1 MKNRITRRRFLEQAS
16 RAAGAAALGSLPLI
30 QARCKGSTTPE
41 PPPPPPPPP
50 PQDVTVTIK
59 FYNHT
64 QGPLDEK
71 QYTGKSDGGFS
82 LDIGQLGFNGV
93 YPMRIAVRKA
103 DNVETMGS
111 FVDFS
116 KAGSIYLNYPENNE
130 SWEAY
135 LMNSR
140 ENTYELFDADE
151 QIHGCKLS
159 GPRNITWRRRDF
171 DSTGPDEPILEAVRQ
186 INEALNYPWK
196 KYGSLTQS
204 SGGDL
209 QIGYDI
215 IPYVD
220 PYNWS
225 LQEHWITIDPTRLT
239 TYESRLGTFI
249 TTIFGYLT
257 ITGLRVVDAQMT
269 DEATGNLTPFG
280 KDMIGYF
287 YVKDAVY

>member
-1 MKNRITRRRFLEQAS
+1 MKNRITRRRFLEQAA
-16 RAAGAAALGSLPLI
+16 RAAGGAALGSLPII
-30 QARCKGSTTPE
+30 QARCKGTTEPE
-41 PPPPPPPPP
+41 PPPPPGH
-50 PQDVTVTIK
+50 DVTVTIK

-71 QYTGKSDGGFS
+71 QYPGKSDGGFS

-93 YPMRIAVRKA
+93 YPMRIAVRKV

-111 FVDFS
+111 LVGFS
-116 KAGSIYLNYPENNE
+116 KTGSINLKYPENNE

-135 LMNSR
+135 LMNFR
-140 ENTYELFDADE
+140 ANTYELFDADE
-151 QIHGCKLS
+151 QVGGCKLS
-159 GPRNITWRRRDF
+159 GPRNITWRRQDVG
-171 DSTGPDEPILEAVRQ
+171 STGPDEPVLEAVRQ

-204 SGGDL
+204 IGGDL

-220 PYNWS
+220 PYNRS
-225 LQEHWITIDPTRLT
+225 LEGHWITIDPTRLT

-249 TTIFGYLT
+249 TSIFGYLT
-257 ITGLRVVDAQMT
+257 MTGLRVVNAQMT
-269 DEATGNLTPFG
+269 DAATGNLTPFG
-280 KDMIGYF
+280 KDMMGYF
-287 YVKDAVY
+287 FVKDAVY

>member
-1 MKNRITRRRFLEQAS
+1 MKNRITRRRFLEQVAK
-16 RAAGAAALGSLPLI
+16 AAGGATLGTLPLI
-30 QARCKGSTTPE
+30 QARCKGTTEPE
-41 PPPPPPPPP
+41 PPPPPPGH
-50 PQDVTVTIK
+50 DVTVTIE

-64 QGPLDEK
+64 QGPLGEK
-71 QYTGKSDGGFS
+71 QYPGISNGGFS

-103 DNVETMGS
+103 DNVENMGS
-111 FVDFS
+111 LVGFS
-116 KAGSIYLNYPENNE
+116 KTGSINLKYPENNE

-135 LMNSR
+135 LMNFR
-140 ENTYELFDADE
+140 ANTYELFDDDE
-151 QIHGCKLS
+151 QSFGCKLN
-159 GPRNITWRRRDF
+159 GPRNITWRRQDF
-171 DSTGPDEPILEAVRQ
+171 GSTGPDEPVLEAVRQ

-215 IPYVD
+215 NPYLD
-220 PYNWS
+220 PYNLSW
-225 LQEHWITIDPTRLT
+225 EDHWITIDPTRLT

-249 TTIFGYLT
+249 TTIFEYLT
-257 ITGLRVVDAQMT
+257 ITGLRVVNAQMT

-280 KDMIGYF
+280 KDMMGYF